1 MSSNLVIVESPAK
14 AKTIKKYL
22 GKDFEVLASYGHVR
36 DLVAKEG
43 AVDVNRDFAMKY
55 EVIQEKNKDRHV
67 DAIERAAKKA
77 KTLYLATDP
86 DREGEAIS
94 WHLHEILKERGV
106 LDGKTVHRAKFFE
119 ITKNE
124 IQNAIANPEKL
135 SHDLVDAQQARR
147 ALDYLVGFNL
157 SPLLW
162 KKIMPG
168 LSAGRVQSVALRL
181 ICDREAEIKAF
192 VSQEYW
198 TVEVEA
204 AKNAQAFRARLV
216 EFEGEKV
223 EADVSNSRFTITT
236 EARAKEIERR
246 LQDLSGGSL
255 AVTGVE
261 KKPRSRSPQAPFR
274 TSTLQQ
280 AAANRLGFTARRTMQ
295 TAQRLYEGVDFG
307 EGPIGLITYMRTDST
322 SLAAEAIGQIRDYIG
337 ATFGAQNVPAQ
348 PRSYANK
355 QANAQEAHEAI
366 RPTNVTI
373 APDQIRGKIDEDQW
387 RLYQL
392 IWQRTVASQMPN
404 ALYEQTTATLVP
416 GAWAAK
422 AGVPTLG
429 ADARTPSDAAMTA
442 ATAGAPAVLRASG
455 SVLKEP
461 GYLAV
466 YNIDASDDEDPSEEG
481 SRLPA
486 LNAGDRPDLKAVLPE
501 QHFTQPPP
509 RYTEASLVK
518 ALEER
523 GIGRPSTYASII
535 ETLRYRKYVD
545 ADKRNFVPTDTARI
559 VIDFLVKFFPSYV
572 DYDFTA
578 RLEEELDEIS
588 RGDREW
594 VPVMHE
600 FWKPFIKLVK
610 HVETS
615 VTREEVAQ
623 ARQLGVDPKSGR
635 PVSVRVGQYGP
646 FAQLGT
652 KDDVEKPKFAGLRPH
667 QKMDSITLDEAL
679 QLFELPRALGQL
691 PTGEKVSVGVG
702 RFGPYIKYGDKYV
715 SLKIDDP
722 YTIQFPRALE
732 VIEEKK
738 VADAERTIRDF
749 GVDNIQVLKGR
760 FGPYITDGKRNAK
773 IPKDREPS
781 SMSLEECQ
789 ALLAVA
795 PLRGA
800 NRFGRKK
807 TAPAAKTDGAA
818 DASSDASTKKTAAKG
833 AKKTSGEKAAAAKPA
848 TVKAAGARA
857 PAGGT
862 AASKP
867 AAAKAASKP
876 AASKAAS
883 AKAATSKPAPSK
895 AKAAK
900 KKSR

>member
-43 AVDVNRDFAMKY
+43 AVDPKRDFAMKY
-55 EVIQEKNKDRHV
+55 DIIKEKNKDRHV
-67 DAIERAAKKA
+67 DAIERAARKA
-77 KTLYLATDP
+77 KSLYLATDP

-94 WHLHEILKERGV
+94 WHLYEILKERGV
-106 LDGKTVHRAKFFE
+106 LDGKAVHRAKFFE

-124 IQNAIANPEKL
+124 IQNAIANPEEL
-135 SHDLVDAQQARR
+135 SRDLVDAQQARR

-204 AKNAQAFRARLV
+204 AKDNQAFRARLV
-216 EFEGEKV
+216 EFEGEKI
-223 EADVSNSRFTITT
+223 EADVGNSRFSITHET
-236 EARAKEIERR
+236 RAREIERR
-246 LQDLSGGSL
+246 LQEACAGTLTVAS
-255 AVTGVE
+255 VE
-261 KKPRSRSPQAPFR
+261 KKPRSRKPHAPFR

-280 AAANRLGFTARRTMQ
+280 SAANRLGFTARRTMQ

-322 SLAAEAIGQIRDYIG
+322 SLAMEAIGQIREFVGSTY
-337 ATFGAQNVPAQ
+337 GAQNVPTA
-348 PRSYANK
+348 PRTYASK
-355 QANAQEAHEAI
+355 QANAQEAHEGI

-373 APDQIRGKIDEDQW
+373 TPEQLRGRIDEDQW

-392 IWQRTVASQMPN
+392 IWQRTVASQMPD
-404 ALYEQTTATLVP
+404 ALYEQTTALLVP
-416 GAWAAK
+416 G
-422 AGVPTLG
+422 
-429 ADARTPSDAAMTA
+429 RDAAL
-442 ATAGAPAVLRASG
+442 AVLRASG
-455 SVLKEP
+455 SVLKEA
-461 GYLAV
+461 GWLAA
-466 YNIDASDDEDPSEEG
+466 YNVDANDEEDASAEEGG

-486 LNAGDRPDLKAVLPE
+486 LERADRPRLDAVLPE

-535 ETLRYRKYVD
+535 ETLRYRKYVE
-545 ADKRNFVPTDTARI
+545 AEKRNFVPTDTARI
-559 VIDFLVKFFPSYV
+559 VVDFLVKFFPHYV

-588 RGDREW
+588 RGDKEW
-594 VPVMHE
+594 IPVMHE
-600 FWKPFIKLVK
+600 FWEPFIARVK
-610 HVETS
+610 HVDLNVS
-615 VTREEVAQ
+615 REEVAQ
-623 ARQLGVDPKSGR
+623 ARQLGIDPTSGR

-652 KDDVEKPKFAGLRPH
+652 KDDVEKPRFAGLRPH
-667 QKMDSITLDEAL
+667 QKMDSITLEEAL

-702 RFGPYIKYGDKYV
+702 RFGPYVKYGDKFV
-715 SLKIDDP
+715 SLKADDP
-722 YTIQFPRALE
+722 YTIDFPRALE
-732 VIEEKK
+732 VMEEKK
-738 VADAERTIRDF
+738 AADAARTIRDF
-749 GVDNIQVLKGR
+749 GIGDVQVLNGR

-773 IPKDREPS
+773 IPKEREPT
-781 SMSLEECQ
+781 SMTLEECQ

-795 PLRGA
+795 PLRGTS
-800 NRFGRKK
+800 RFGRRKG
-807 TAPAAKTDGAA
+807 APAAKSGKGGKAETGA
-818 DASSDASTKKTAAKG
+818 DAAPVKVAARAAKAAAKKTASGEGVPA
-833 AKKTSGEKAAAAKPA
+833 AKKKAAAKAAAPKKKSSVKKAAAAK
-848 TVKAAGARA
+848 
-857 PAGGT
+857 
-862 AASKP
+862 SKQ
-867 AAAKAASKP
+867 AE
-876 AASKAAS
+876 
-883 AKAATSKPAPSK
+883 
-895 AKAAK
+895 
-900 KKSR
+900 